1 MTITS
6 ILALLIIT
14 TASGSEH
21 AHLMLSHHCRQDV
34 AVIRAMAEELPA
46 PAYLDKE
53 GERIISLECRPYRMG
68 AVS

>member
-1 MTITS
+1 MTLTS

-21 AHLMLSHHCRQDV
+21 AHLMLSHQCRQDV
-34 AVIRAMAEELPA
+34 LLLSAVARQTEA
-46 PAYLDKE
+46 PAYLDVD
-53 GERIISLECRPYRMG
+53 GDRIVSLECRAYRMG